1 MKLCDRCPQAGSCLL
16 NYLGKACEHARKEVD
31 PTLVPT
37 NAEAFPALSYEDLAA
52 FLCFSNS
59 HAMSYERTLA
69 FLKAP
74 FERRKPDRETL

>member
-1 MKLCDRCPQAGSCLL
+1 
-16 NYLGKACEHARKEVD
+16 VD